1 MELEEVDTGHK
12 LWLQLSCS
20 LLSDFLFHK
29 TDLRTLHSTRLT
41 HSPFTQSLLPRDPTF
56 STNWGLLISEVTLQV
71 SSDCNRGWEKVCWGW
86 DFGFSLATRIDVMLY
101 NSAEPRQPQNQPGCT
116 PLPSPQLSWKKHHQF
131 RGKSISNKTI
141 TGRFIQY
148 ILINTCY

>member
-29 TDLRTLHSTRLT
+29 TDLRTLHSTRRT

-71 SSDCNRGWEKVCWGW
+71 SSDCNRGWEKSVLGLVLGILFGYQDRCHAVQQCW
-86 DFGFSLATRIDVMLY
+86 APPTT
-101 NSAEPRQPQNQPGCT
+101 EPARLHIPPPTTAFLEKT
-116 PLPSPQLSWKKHHQF
+116 PSIQRKKYQ
-131 RGKSISNKTI
+131 
-141 TGRFIQY
+141 
-148 ILINTCY
+148 